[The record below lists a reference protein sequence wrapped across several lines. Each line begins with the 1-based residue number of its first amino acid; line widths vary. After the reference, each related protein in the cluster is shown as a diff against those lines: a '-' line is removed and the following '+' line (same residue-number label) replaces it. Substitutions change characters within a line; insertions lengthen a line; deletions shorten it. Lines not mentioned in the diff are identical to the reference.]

1 MGIPRP
7 AGALLLVA
15 GLCLSLA
22 ATATGIRIGI
32 LAPTGRE
39 SARSNW
45 VELERWLGQA
55 LPGEELHFAYA

>member
-1 MGIPRP
+1 MGMPRP

-15 GLCLSLA
+15 VLCLSLA

-39 SARSNW
+39 SARSREFPAW
-45 VELERWLGQA
+45 ARAG
-55 LPGEELHFAYA
+55 